1 MQKRFGLFCLPS
13 NINDQC
19 TPIVNQF
26 FVERAPWAD
35 NNPYARQYF
44 LQQHMVAVD
53 HKPRMAMWG
62 KGQQQGV
69 GCRYRQQNCLCTWH
83 HSIPF
88 KKKIEKAGGVYV
100 QHSAIN
106 DDGGRDLILEDSTPR
121 SVENDAFKG
130 IVGQSTKMQEIF
142 RLVERVADSDST
154 ILINGETG
162 TGKGLIA
169 QAIHKQSYRKDK
181 PFVSINCGAI
191 PENLLESE
199 LFGHLK
205 GAFTGATA
213 NKVGKFEAANGG
225 TIFLDEIGD
234 MSQDL
239 QVKIL
244 KVLEE
249 RCFEPVGGCKT
260 VTVNVRI
267 VAATHRDL
275 EEEVQKGNFR
285 EDLFYR
291 LFVIPVNLPSLRE
304 RRSDIPH
311 FVAHFLNCLN
321 QAKKTQVVSIADDA
335 LNVMM
340 QHAWPGNVR
349 ELANLMERMVVIK
362 GKGEIDINDL
372 PEKMKSQSPNN
383 SFCAPEITGDG
394 LCLSTAVSEFEKRL
408 IYQSLEKTKWV
419 KNRAAQLL
427 QVKRTT
433 LVEKIKRYELQKCA

>member
-1 MQKRFGLFCLPS
+1 MQAAAT
-13 NINDQC
+13 ITDQ
-19 TPIVNQF
+19 
-26 FVERAPWAD
+26 
-35 NNPYARQYF
+35 
-44 LQQHMVAVD
+44 
-53 HKPRMAMWG
+53 
-62 KGQQQGV
+62 
-69 GCRYRQQNCLCTWH
+69 
-83 HSIPF
+83 
-88 KKKIEKAGGVYV
+88 
-100 QHSAIN
+100 AI
-106 DDGGRDLILEDSTPR
+106 DSTEAEITPEPE
-121 SVENDAFKG
+121 SINAFEG
-130 IVGQSTKMQEIF
+130 IVGESRQMQEIF
-142 RLVERVADSDST
+142 SLVERVADSEST

-169 QAIHKQSYRKDK
+169 HAIHKQSYRRNQ
-181 PFVSINCGAI
+181 PFVAINCGAI

-234 MSQDL
+234 MSHDL

-260 VTVNVRI
+260 IKVNVRI

-291 LFVIPVNLPSLRE
+291 LYVIPIKLPALQA

-311 FVAHFLNCLN
+311 FVAHFMDTLNRR
-321 QAKKTQVVSIADDA
+321 KKTSVNSISDGA
-335 LNVMM
+335 LDVFMRHN
-340 QHAWPGNVR
+340 WPGNVR
-349 ELANLMERMVVIK
+349 ELANLMERIVVIK

-372 PEKMKSQSPNN
+372 PAKMRNERPQNSFQSP
-383 SFCAPEITGDG
+383 ELTGDG

-419 KNRAAQLL
+419 KNRAAKLL

>member
-1 MQKRFGLFCLPS
+1 MHKAAMLTVKDTDE
-13 NINDQC
+13 IN
-19 TPIVNQF
+19 
-26 FVERAPWAD
+26 AD
-35 NNPYARQYF
+35 PT
-44 LQQHMVAVD
+44 VD
-53 HKPRMAMWG
+53 ESEA
-62 KGQQQGV
+62 
-69 GCRYRQQNCLCTWH
+69 N
-83 HSIPF
+83 
-88 KKKIEKAGGVYV
+88 
-100 QHSAIN
+100 
-106 DDGGRDLILEDSTPR
+106 
-121 SVENDAFKG
+121 AFDG
-130 IVGQSTKMQEIF
+130 IVGQSQKMQSIF

-169 QAIHKQSYRKDK
+169 HAIHKQSYRREN

-199 LFGHLK
+199 LFGHIK
-205 GAFTGATA
+205 GAFTGATS
-213 NKVGKFEAANGG
+213 NKIGKFEAANGG

-249 RCFEPVGGCKT
+249 QCFEPVGGCKT
-260 VTVNVRI
+260 INVDVRI

-291 LFVIPVNLPSLRE
+291 LYVIPIKLPALRE

-311 FVAHFLNCLN
+311 FVNHFITRLN
-321 QAKKTQVVSIADDA
+321 QEKHTHIESISDDA
-335 LNVMM
+335 LNILLEHV
-340 QHAWPGNVR
+340 WPGNVR
-349 ELANLMERMVVIK
+349 ELANLMERLVVIK
-362 GKGEIDINDL
+362 GEGRIHSEDL
-372 PEKMKSQSPNN
+372 PERLKGDVSQTPFSP
-383 SFCAPEITGDG
+383 PEITGDG

-419 KNRAAQLL
+419 KNQAAKLL
-427 QVKRTT
+427 HVKRTT
-433 LVEKIKRYELQKCA
+433 LVEKIKRYDLQQCA